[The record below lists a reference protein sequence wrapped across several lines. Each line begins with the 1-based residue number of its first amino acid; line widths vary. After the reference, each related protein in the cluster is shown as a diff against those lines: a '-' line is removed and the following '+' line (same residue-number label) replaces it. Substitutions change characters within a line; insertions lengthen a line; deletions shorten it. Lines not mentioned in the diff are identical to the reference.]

1 MLPGGGRHRPER
13 MAERLRHIIDR
24 SVDALRR
31 PARTAEVIETI
42 AVLVGAAALVLGFLI
57 SLLLF
62 WGAQLSISGPGS
74 IGVYAAIG
82 GGIVAII
89 AFVLGRVAVRPS
101 PFDKLRDPID
111 GLRGPEPQPTVR
123 LRWYDLIAISAAYGG
138 IAVLGWLGVAQLLE
152 LSFIGAPVYAFP
164 GAVLVGVAFALTA
177 YVSFLG
183 AAALTP
189 LSLSLALAIFL
200 VVGAFAAMLES
211 SDPDWWRD
219 NLSALGMASNQAAP
233 AFNFTLI
240 VSGIIVT
247 TIARY
252 ATAGLPVD
260 TELHRRR
267 RTQVRAGLVLVGI
280 LLACVGVFPVDRF
293 FLVHNTVATGMAV
306 IYAVVVCAL
315 PWLLPTLPRVFF
327 AVGYV
332 FVAVIALLGVFF
344 ATGYYNLTA
353 VELIAGILIFAW
365 IILFLRTAGAASE
378 AQSASRRSQESA
390 SARANRASESQNFT

>member
-1 MLPGGGRHRPER
+1 MGTW
-13 MAERLRHIIDR
+13 LRDAVDR
-24 SVDALRR
+24 SADALRR
-31 PARTAEVIETI
+31 PARTAEALETI
-42 AVLVGAAALVLGFLI
+42 AVVVGAAALVLGFPI
-57 SLLLF
+57 SLMLF

-74 IGVYAAIG
+74 IGVYAAVG
-82 GGIVAII
+82 GGIVAVIT
-89 AFVLGRVAVRPS
+89 FVLGRVAVRPARDS
-101 PFDKLRDPID
+101 PRVDSS
-111 GLRGPEPQPTVR
+111 EVR
-123 LRWYDLIAISAAYGG
+123 LRWYDLIAIGAAYGAV
-138 IAVLGWLGVAQLLE
+138 AVLGWLGIAQLLE
-152 LSFIGAPVYAFP
+152 LSFIDAPVYAFP

-177 YVSFLG
+177 YVAFLG
-183 AAALTP
+183 AASITP
-189 LSLSLALAIFL
+189 MSLSLALAIFL
-200 VVGAFAAMLES
+200 VVGAFASMLES

-240 VSGIIVT
+240 ISGIIIT

-252 ATAGLPVD
+252 ATAGLPVA
-260 TELHRRR
+260 TALQRRR
-267 RTQVRAGLVLVGI
+267 RTQVRTGLVLVGV
-280 LLACVGVFPVDRF
+280 LLACVGIFPVDRF

-327 AVGYV
+327 TVGYV

-353 VELIAGILIFAW
+353 VELIAGILIFTW

-378 AQSASRRSQESA
+378 SGIASSRAQESA
-390 SARANRASESQNFT
+390 SAVGNPASESQNFT

>member
-1 MLPGGGRHRPER
+1 
-13 MAERLRHIIDR
+13 MAERLRRFIER
-24 SVDALRR
+24 SEDALRR
-31 PARTAEVIETI
+31 PARTAEALETI

-57 SLLLF
+57 SLMLF

-82 GGIVAII
+82 GGIVAVI
-89 AFVLGRVAVRPS
+89 AFVLGRVAVRPQREAS
-101 PFDKLRDPID
+101 KEQSAGEDAAGEDTA
-111 GLRGPEPQPTVR
+111 EVR
-123 LRWYDLIAISAAYGG
+123 LRWYDLIAISAAYGAV
-138 IAVLGWLGVAQLLE
+138 AVLGWLGIAQLLE

-177 YVSFLG
+177 YIAFLG

-200 VVGAFAAMLES
+200 VIGAFASMLES
-211 SDPDWWRD
+211 TDPDWWRD

-240 VSGIIVT
+240 ISGVIVT

-252 ATAGLPVD
+252 ATAGLPVG
-260 TELHRRR
+260 TALQRRR
-267 RTQVRAGLVLVGI
+267 RTQVRAGLVLVGV

-327 AVGYV
+327 GVGYI
-332 FVAVIALLGVFF
+332 FVAVIILLGVFF

-353 VELIAGILIFAW
+353 VELIAGILIFTW
-365 IILFLRTAGAASE
+365 IILFLRTAGAAS
-378 AQSASRRSQESA
+378 ASQNASPRSQESA
-390 SARANRASESQNFT
+390 STRANQASESRNFT